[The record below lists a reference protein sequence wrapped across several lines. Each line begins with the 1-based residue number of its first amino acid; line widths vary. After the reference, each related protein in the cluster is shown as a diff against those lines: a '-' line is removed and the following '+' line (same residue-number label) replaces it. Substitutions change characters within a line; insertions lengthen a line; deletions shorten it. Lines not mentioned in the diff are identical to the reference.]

1 VTKLYGQKLLRA
13 VNEIHKS
20 GIALVDVSP
29 TNILVCNGEFKFID
43 VGFAKLYANIL
54 DHVNNIN
61 FVFGMLLYRS
71 PWAHIVSEV
80 PSHLYKLFT
89 TWNLKEKFVLEL
101 IANDYW
107 SLALIFGSKFCGL
120 HAEQWYIQFTNRIDD
135 ARLTHNAS
143 ELTNILQ
150 NDIFN
155 LFREDQINTQ
165 CPEIFQSILKSI
177 LHVNPVIRMQNVENI
192 LNANNKYE
200 MN

>member
-1 VTKLYGQKLLRA
+1 
-13 VNEIHKS
+13 
-20 GIALVDVSP
+20 
-29 TNILVCNGEFKFID
+29 
-43 VGFAKLYANIL
+43 
-54 DHVNNIN
+54 
-61 FVFGMLLYRS
+61 
-71 PWAHIVSEV
+71 
-80 PSHLYKLFT
+80 
-89 TWNLKEKFVLEL
+89 VLEL

-177 LHVNPVIRMQNVENI
+177 LHVNPGKILLKYFGENVLFSPKTNHTI
-192 LNANNKYE
+192 
-200 MN
+200 